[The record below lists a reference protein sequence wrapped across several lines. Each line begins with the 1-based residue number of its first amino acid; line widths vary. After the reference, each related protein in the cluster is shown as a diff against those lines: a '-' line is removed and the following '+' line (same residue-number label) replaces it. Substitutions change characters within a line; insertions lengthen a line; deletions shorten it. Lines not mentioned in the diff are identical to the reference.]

1 MNFTIAIV
9 GRPNVG
15 KSTLFNRIV
24 GERKAIVDDISGVTR
39 DRHYGTSEWNGKTFN
54 LIDTGGFV
62 PNSEDVFEAAIRRQ
76 VQIAVEESSLV
87 LFIVDVTTGV
97 TVLDEEMAAVLR
109 KSKRE
114 VLLVVNKVDNGKRKL
129 DASEFYGLG
138 FKEYYTISAMS
149 GSETGDL
156 MDAIASHIPNQD
168 IEELE
173 EEIPKLAIVG
183 QPNVGK
189 SSLLNA
195 LTNQERNIVT
205 DIAGTTRDSIHTRY
219 NLFNKDVLLID
230 TAGLRKKEKVK
241 ENLEFYSTIRAINAV
256 DEADICIIMIDARAG
271 IEAQDLSIFRMAE
284 FKKKGII
291 IAVNKWDLVADKGSN
306 TMKEYEEAIH
316 HRIAPFTDVPIIFI
330 SAIEKQRILRVIE
343 AALEVYE
350 LRKQKISTSKLNE
363 FLEKII
369 EKYPPPATKG
379 KNVKINYITQL
390 PIVTPTF
397 AFFTNFPKYIRE
409 PYRNYIENR
418 MRETFNFKGVPLRF
432 VFRDKN

>member
-54 LIDTGGFV
+54 IIDTGGFV

-87 LFIVDVTTGV
+87 LFIVDVTTGI

-138 FKEYYTISAMS
+138 FKEYYTVSAMS

-168 IEELE
+168 VEELE

-284 FKKKGII
+284 FKKKGIV

>member
-1 MNFTIAIV
+1 
-9 GRPNVG
+9 
-15 KSTLFNRIV
+15 
-24 GERKAIVDDISGVTR
+24 
-39 DRHYGTSEWNGKTFN
+39 
-54 LIDTGGFV
+54 
-62 PNSEDVFEAAIRRQ
+62 
-76 VQIAVEESSLV
+76 
-87 LFIVDVTTGV
+87 
-97 TVLDEEMAAVLR
+97 MASVLR

-114 VLLVVNKVDNGKRKL
+114 VLLVVNKVDNGKRKQ

-168 IEELE
+168 VEELE

-284 FKKKGII
+284 FKKKGIV